1 VLDGLPASIHEAIV
15 TAYIQGA
22 SHRGLRPEDLDAL
35 KAPWLTEPGQGAF
48 YRQIAQTEERYL
60 AEIEARLGALD
71 LPVRVLWGA
80 EDEWI
85 PPATGERLAGLIP
98 GASFALIPGAG
109 HLVHHDA
116 PVPLANELRAW
127 LAR

>member
-1 VLDGLPASIHEAIV
+1 M
-15 TAYIQGA
+15 
-22 SHRGLRPEDLDAL
+22 
-35 KAPWLTEPGQGAF
+35 KAPWLTEAGQ
-48 YRQIAQTEERYL
+48 
-60 AEIEARLGALD
+60 EAPSTARSRRRRSATSPRSRRGSAPST
-71 LPVRVLWGA
+71 PVRILWGA
-80 EDEWI
+80 DDEWI

-116 PVPLANELRAW
+116 PVPLASELRAW